1 MIRISGGIF
10 QASNAVPMAIPFRH
24 APPRLSQAQ
33 RAPTESPTVVFART
47 QRDQAL
53 AHLKS
58 VEDNLSMLDEI
69 MGPEAALQ
77 ALEEGRQSVE
87 QAQAA
92 LEEAL
97 SESALKTG
105 ILE

>member
-1 MIRISGGIF
+1 
-10 QASNAVPMAIPFRH
+10 
-24 APPRLSQAQ
+24 
-33 RAPTESPTVVFART
+33 
-47 QRDQAL
+47 
-53 AHLKS
+53 
-58 VEDNLSMLDEI
+58 